1 MADVKRPLVV
11 VPSDDPVQCLGSPR
25 MAELEAVADVA
36 IYSVRPASF
45 DEQVERA
52 SGATTLINSRSY
64 LDWGE
69 DAFARLPD
77 LQFISVCGIGTDA
90 IDLDAARARG
100 ITVSNIPGKTAPVV
114 AEHAFGLMFAAAK
127 RSSWYTSDLRAGNW
141 GMKEG
146 VFLSGK
152 TVGIVGTGNIGSEM
166 ARMCNAFGMRVIAY
180 TWNPSQERADRLG
193 VEFVSLDELMRES
206 DVVSIHLKLTDD
218 SRGMI
223 GEREIGLM
231 KPEGILVNVARGP
244 IVDESALVD
253 ALNGGRIGG
262 AALDVFEDEPLP
274 ADSPILRCE
283 QVVLTPHIAD
293 MTPEGFDLLN
303 QGVVENTLAWL
314 NGSPQNVVN

>member
-25 MAELEAVADVA
+25 MAELEAVADVE

-77 LQFISVCGIGTDA
+77 LKFISVCGIGTDA
-90 IDLDAARARG
+90 IDLEAARARG

-166 ARMCNAFGMRVIAY
+166 ARMCNAFGMRAIAY

-193 VEFVSLDELMRES
+193 VEFVSLDELMSES

-244 IVDESALVD
+244 IVDETALVD
-253 ALNGGRIGG
+253 ALNAGRIGG

-274 ADSPILRCE
+274 ADSPILQCE

-303 QGVVENTLAWL
+303 QGVVENTLAWF

>member
-1 MADVKRPLVV
+1 MGDGSRPLVV

-25 MAELEAVADVA
+25 MVELEAVADIE
-36 IYSVRPASF
+36 IYSTRPSDF
-45 DEQVERA
+45 EEQVGRA
-52 SGATTLINSRSY
+52 SGATALINSRSY

-69 DAFARLPD
+69 SAFSRLPS
-77 LQFISVCGIGTDA
+77 LRFISVCGIGTDA
-90 IDLDAARARG
+90 IDLVAARARG
-100 ITVSNIPGKTAPVV
+100 IVVSNIPGKTAPVV

-127 RSSWYTSDLRAGNW
+127 RSSWYTGELRSGRW

-152 TVGIVGTGNIGSEM
+152 TIGIVGTGNIGSEM
-166 ARMCNAFGMRVIAY
+166 ARMCNAFGMRVIAH
-180 TWNPSQERADRLG
+180 TWNPSSERASRLG
-193 VEFVSLDELMRES
+193 LEYVSLEDLMSES
-206 DVVSIHLKLTDD
+206 DVVSIHTKLTDE

-223 GEREIGLM
+223 GARELSLM
-231 KPEGILVNVARGP
+231 KPEAILVNVARGP

-253 ALNGGRIGG
+253 ALNEGRIGG

-274 ADSPILRCE
+274 SDSAILGCE

-303 QGVVENTLAWL
+303 QGVVENTLAFL
-314 NGSPQNVVN
+314 RGSPQNVVN

>member
-1 MADVKRPLVV
+1 
-11 VPSDDPVQCLGSPR
+11 
-25 MAELEAVADVA
+25 MAELEAVADVE
-36 IYSVRPASF
+36 IHSVRPSDF
-45 DEQVERA
+45 EEQVSRAERA
-52 SGATTLINSRSY
+52 TCLINSRSY
-64 LDWGE
+64 LQWHE
-69 DAFARLPD
+69 EALSRLPN
-77 LQFISVCGIGTDA
+77 LRFISVCGIGTDS
-90 IDLDAARARG
+90 IHLVAARARG

-127 RSSWYTSDLRAGNW
+127 RSSWYTGELRSGRW

-146 VFLSGK
+146 VFLSDK
-152 TVGIVGTGNIGSEM
+152 TVGILGTGNIGAEM
-166 ARMCNAFGMRVIAY
+166 ARMCNAFGMRVIAH
-180 TWNPSQERADRLG
+180 TWNPSPERAERLG
-193 VEFVSLDELMRES
+193 VTFVTLDELMSQS
-206 DVVSIHLKLTDD
+206 DVISIHTKLTDE

-223 GEREIGLM
+223 GAREIGLM

-253 ALNGGRIGG
+253 ALNAGSIGG

-274 ADSPILRCE
+274 ADSPILQCD

-303 QGVVENTLAWL
+303 QGVVENTLAFL

>member
-1 MADVKRPLVV
+1 MADVKRPIVV

-25 MAELEAVADVA
+25 MAELEAVADVS
-36 IYSVRPASF
+36 IYSVRPSSF
-45 DEQVERA
+45 DEQIERA
-52 SGATTLINSRSY
+52 RGASALINSRSY

-69 DAFARLPD
+69 DAFSRLPD
-77 LQFISVCGIGTDA
+77 LKFISVCGIGTDA
-90 IDLDAARARG
+90 IDLEAARARG

-127 RSSWYTSDLRAGNW
+127 RSSWYTNDLRAGRW

-152 TVGIVGTGNIGSEM
+152 TVGIVGTGNIGTEM
-166 ARMCNAFGMRVIAY
+166 ARMCKAFGMRVIAY

-193 VEFVSLDELMRES
+193 VEFVSLDELMRAS
-206 DVVSIHLKLTDD
+206 DVVSIHLKLTDE

-244 IVDESALVD
+244 IVDETALVN

-262 AALDVFEDEPLP
+262 AALDVFEREPLP
-274 ADSPILRCE
+274 ADSPILQCE

-314 NGSPQNVVN
+314 NGHPQNVVN